1 VDLDD
6 PRLGASARAAHR
18 QEAPEHRHL
27 VTAAGAEHVMPID
40 IDEVELRIVRV
51 PFRNAFTTS
60 FGSQTEK
67 YTVIVTVRS
76 EGVEGYGEG
85 VMEPLPDYREESLVG
100 ALHLIR
106 EALVPELLAGGFTHP
121 GELTARWARWRGNP
135 MAKTALELAVWD
147 CFARQQGV
155 PLRELIGGDRTSVP
169 VGASLGMNT
178 LAASLAAV
186 ERHVAEGYRRIKLKI
201 QPGWDVE
208 LLGPVR
214 AAFPDIELTVD
225 ANSAYRLDELDV
237 IRRIDDFD
245 LHYIEQPLHWD
256 DLVDHA
262 ALAPMLRTALCLDES
277 LTSPARVRAAL
288 DLGACEVVN
297 VKVGRVGG
305 LAAVLEIHDLC
316 VERLAPMWCGGMLE
330 TGIGRAHN
338 IHIATMP
345 GFTYPGDTASASRTY
360 ARDIVEQPLEAVDGI
375 MQVPAGPGIGVTLDR
390 AFLATVTESVE
401 VLRR

>member
-1 VDLDD
+1 V
-6 PRLGASARAAHR
+6 H
-18 QEAPEHRHL
+18 
-27 VTAAGAEHVMPID
+27 

-67 YTVIVTVRS
+67 HTVIVTVRS
-76 EGVEGYGEG
+76 DGVEGYGEG
-85 VMEPLPDYREESLVG
+85 VMEPLPDYREETLVG
-100 ALHLIR
+100 GLHLIR
-106 EALVPELLAGGFTHP
+106 EALVPALLADGCEHP
-121 GELTARWARWRGNP
+121 ADLLDAWAHWRGNP
-135 MAKTALELAVWD
+135 MAKTAVELAVWD
-147 CFARQQGV
+147 CFARQQDV
-155 PLRELIGGDRTSVP
+155 PLRTLVGGTRTEIP
-169 VGASLGMNT
+169 VGASLGMST
-178 LAASLAAV
+178 LDASLDAV
-186 ERHVAEGYRRIKLKI
+186 GAHVAAGYRRIKMKI
-201 QPGWDVE
+201 QPGWDVD

-225 ANSAYRLDELDV
+225 ANSAYTLDQLDV
-237 IRRIDDFD
+237 LRRLDDFD

-262 ALAPMLRTALCLDES
+262 ALAPQLRTPLCLDES

-288 DLGACEVVN
+288 QLGACRVVN

-305 LAAVLEIHDLC
+305 LAAVQQIHELC
-316 VERLAPMWCGGMLE
+316 VDRGVPMWCGGMLE

-338 IHIATMP
+338 IHLATMP

-360 ARDIVEQPLEAVDGI
+360 ARDLVEQPLEAVDG
-375 MQVPAGPGIGVTLDR
+375 MMPVPAGAGIGVTLDR
-390 AFLATVTESVE
+390 GFLGAATESVE